1 MAIVSIINPY
11 GRVKSPVDIAQLE
24 ATGIGMLWLMLSVA
38 AKMILICGVRSVI
51 CWLMK
56 FLAQLVLLYL
66 LSALATVY
74 AIDRSLLRS
83 AYRATNSTSNG
94 NLN

>member
-1 MAIVSIINPY
+1 MAIVRIINPY

-38 AKMILICGVRSVI
+38 AKRILICGVISMI
-51 CWLMK
+51 CWLTK

-66 LSALATVY
+66 LRALAAEY
-74 AIDRSLLRS
+74 AFDGSLLCS
-83 AYRATNSTSNG
+83 AYRATNSTDNG
-94 NLN
+94 NLI